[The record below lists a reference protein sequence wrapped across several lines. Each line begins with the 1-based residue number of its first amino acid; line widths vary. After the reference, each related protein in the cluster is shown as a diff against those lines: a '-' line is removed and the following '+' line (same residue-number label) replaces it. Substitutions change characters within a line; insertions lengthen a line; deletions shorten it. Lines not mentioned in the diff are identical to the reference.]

1 MNELQSRLG
10 MMNSAIT
17 ELRLSNVTLEGLENQ
32 KKGTQLFVPVGGGS
46 YVKAK
51 LETSKQVIVG
61 IGADVAVEKSL
72 QDAKADVE
80 TRLASME
87 QTRKALGEQLN
98 QVVAKLQQNQST
110 MQQMSAKLQEGD
122 QSGVR
127 QAQKGP

>member
-1 MNELQSRLG
+1 MNELQSRLS
-10 MMNSAIT
+10 MINSAIS
-17 ELRLSNVTLEGLENQ
+17 EMRLSNVTLEGLESQ

-72 QDAKADVE
+72 KDAKAEVE

-87 QTRKALGEQLN
+87 QTREALGQQLN
-98 QVVAKLQQNQST
+98 QVVARLQQNNAK
-110 MQQMSAKLQEGD
+110 MEEISAQLRKRD

>member
-1 MNELQSRLG
+1 MNELQSRLS
-10 MMNSAIT
+10 MINSAIS
-17 ELRLSNVTLEGLENQ
+17 EMRLSNVTLDGLENQ

-61 IGADVAVEKSL
+61 IGADVAVEKNL
-72 QDAKADVE
+72 KDAKAEVE

-87 QTRKALGEQLN
+87 KTREALGQQLN
-98 QVVAKLQQNQST
+98 QVVARLQQNNAK
-110 MQQMSAKLQEGD
+110 MEEISAQLRKGD